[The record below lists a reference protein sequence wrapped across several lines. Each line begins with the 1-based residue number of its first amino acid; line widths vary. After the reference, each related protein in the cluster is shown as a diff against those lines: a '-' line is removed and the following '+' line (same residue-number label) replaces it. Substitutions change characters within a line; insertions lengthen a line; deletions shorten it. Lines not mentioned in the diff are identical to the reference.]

1 LKQLRIEYQ
10 HDARLNASLSD
21 IKIRLY
27 PQKQFCQIC
36 GQRTNLLKTDCKSC
50 YSFGLGKFTL
60 ISGSS
65 FCPTHKYFASQ
76 SNQIIKYLPELVM
89 IIVDKN
95 HRIAFDLVVRIG
107 KLRYDEHR
115 QLEEIQ
121 NYLKCSSAKINLPI
135 STIGM
140 IAKRFLL
147 FCRLLHEKYEARI
160 CDDIKA
166 NGGYFL
172 HFDGSTEKK
181 CDKCNLL
188 ILDSISGHLLESIMI
203 DSENYQTV
211 KKALEKVHSRYGDPL
226 ATISDLKSGFLRACK
241 DVFGVMIIHIFC
253 HYHFLKTF
261 KNDFVPHHQL
271 IKIHLGQ
278 KLKLKSAIKEQL
290 KTIKQIKTKP
300 VPHILSSI
308 EEIENYW
315 TDTTDTLNTY
325 RHVLL
330 WILMFKQDSSG
341 KGVPFDLPFLDFYNR
356 FMNGKKLIDKI
367 FEKGPPI
374 YRLKYYK
381 RGFNTVVEKLKKG
394 GDEAQKFR
402 KSIRRLEYLKK
413 WFNKLRGALF
423 LEAKT
428 DDPDSMLAPLSKRYH
443 LTEEEAKAIPKR
455 LTDYIQELNDELSH
469 CKNPDKISVV
479 ERFRKQLE
487 KYQKNLYVPTLTSN
501 IHSSEMRLIPPRTN
515 NCMECFFRLVK
526 SLIRRCTGRSKL
538 SKEFGSIGALLPFYL
553 SMKNHHI
560 FCSIFN
566 DERKLSEEFSKLFS
580 KHWDAPTNII
590 SLQVKS
596 NDDNFRHANVLQ
608 A

>member
-1 LKQLRIEYQ
+1 MRQLRIEYQ
-10 HDARLNASLSD
+10 HDESIHASLSD

-27 PQKQFCQIC
+27 PEKQYCQIC
-36 GQRTNLLKTDCKSC
+36 DQRTNLLKTESKNC
-50 YSFGLGKFTL
+50 YSFDLGNFTL

-65 FCPTHKYFASQ
+65 FCPTHKYFASH

-89 IIVDKN
+89 LIVNKN
-95 HRIAFDLVVRIG
+95 HRIAFDLVARIG

-121 NYLKCSSAKINLPI
+121 SYLKCSSAKINLPV

-140 IAKRFLL
+140 IAKRFLV

-160 CDDIKA
+160 VDDING

-172 HFDGSTEKK
+172 HFDGTTEKK

-188 ILDSISGHLLESIMI
+188 ILDSISGHVLESIMI
-203 DSENYQTV
+203 DSENFQTV
-211 KKALEKVHSRYGDPL
+211 KKALEKVRSRYGDPL

-241 DVFGVMIIHIFC
+241 DVFGTMIIHIFC

-261 KNDFVPHHQL
+261 KDDFIPHHQL
-271 IKIHLGQ
+271 IKTHLGQ
-278 KLKLKSAIKEQL
+278 KLKLKSAIEEQL

-300 VPHILSSI
+300 VPHILNSI
-308 EEIENYW
+308 EEINNYW
-315 TDTTDTLNTY
+315 TDTADTLNTY
-325 RHVLL
+325 RYVLL
-330 WILMFKQDSSG
+330 WMLMFKQDSSG

-356 FMNGKKLIDKI
+356 FMKGKKLIDKI
-367 FEKGPPI
+367 FKNGPPI
-374 YRLKYYK
+374 YRLKYY
-381 RGFNTVVEKLKKG
+381 RYGFNIVVEKMKTG
-394 GDEAQKFR
+394 NDDARKFR
-402 KSIRRLEYLKK
+402 KSIRHLEYLKN

-428 DDPDSMLAPLSKRYH
+428 DDQETQLAPLSKRYR
-443 LTEEEAKAIPKR
+443 LTEEEARSIPKR

-469 CKNPDKISVV
+469 CKNPDKKSVV
-479 ERFRKQLE
+479 ERFRKQVQ

-501 IHSSEMRLIPPRTN
+501 IDGSEIRLIPPRTN
-515 NCMECFFRLVK
+515 NYIECFFRLVK

-538 SKEFGSIGALLPFYL
+538 SKEFGSIGALLPYYL
-553 SMKNHHI
+553 SMKNHQI
-560 FCSIFN
+560 FCSIFT
-566 DERKLSEEFSKLFS
+566 DVRVLSEEFAKLFTQQ
-580 KHWDAPTNII
+580 WDAPANII
-590 SLQVKS
+590 TLPLKS
-596 NDDNFRHANVLQ
+596 NNDNLRHDNVLQ